1 MRIKME
7 VNPMWNVSSRLDK
20 DVLESLYEK
29 FVAIAEDPD
38 IDYYSHRELV
48 AAAGHFLGWIVLNID
63 CKDCRKNTKARITAG
78 LKFLYRKA
86 DEEAPP
92 KPAGSNTEHLH

>member
-1 MRIKME
+1 
-7 VNPMWNVSSRLDK
+7 LDR
-20 DVLESLYEK
+20 DVVESLCEK
-29 FVAIAEDPD
+29 FHAIADDPGVT
-38 IDYYSHRELV
+38 YSHQELAS
-48 AAAGHFLGWIVLNID
+48 AASEFIAWIVLNID
-63 CKDCRKNTKARITAG
+63 CGNCRKNTKTAVTNG